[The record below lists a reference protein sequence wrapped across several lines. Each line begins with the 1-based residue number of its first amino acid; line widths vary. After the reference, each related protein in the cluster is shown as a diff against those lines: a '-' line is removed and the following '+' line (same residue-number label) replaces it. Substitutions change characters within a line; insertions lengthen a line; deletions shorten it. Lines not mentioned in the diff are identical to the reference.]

1 MKQPYLKK
9 IGMFSGFDVWIV
21 DGEYIRTNIDEE
33 FTNFGQH
40 LRFKFIPK
48 SEFWIDKE
56 FSKGET
62 EYFVNHMLIEWHL
75 MHAGRSYDHAIGV
88 ADKNEITERKKS
100 ELMMKVTS
108 ESEWKH
114 KEVPKEI
121 YKKRIKNYEYPKIWI
136 ISGELVRDLY
146 FIDFTE
152 GGHHFVYDFVPFH
165 EVWLDDDLNHDEIKF
180 VLLHELHERYL
191 MDVEIELNLE
201 TKARAT
207 KD

>member
-1 MKQPYLKK
+1 
-9 IGMFSGFDVWIV
+9 
-21 DGEYIRTNIDEE
+21 
-33 FTNFGQH
+33 
-40 LRFKFIPK
+40 
-48 SEFWIDKE
+48 
-56 FSKGET
+56 
-62 EYFVNHMLIEWHL
+62 
-75 MHAGRSYDHAIGV
+75 
-88 ADKNEITERKKS
+88 
-100 ELMMKVTS
+100 MKVTS

-191 MDVEIELNLE
+191 MFKGLNYSKAHRSSSIIEYKCRRDPKLTKEKMDVEIELNLE